1 MLGLV
6 TVMNQ
11 HIIETGPPAP
21 GSGVDPSHQVGPPPK
36 HDDSVPWSLCISVM
50 KEVEVLTEM
59 VAEHY
64 LGKDKKWG
72 PVASVEAIK

>member
-1 MLGLV
+1 
-6 TVMNQ
+6 MNQ
-11 HIIETGPPAP
+11 HIIETTPSAT
-21 GSGVDPSHQVGPPPK
+21 GSGIGPHHQVRPHPE
-36 HDDSVPWSLCISVM
+36 HDASVPWSLCISVM